1 MGTSAHVIDVEW
13 LRDIPRRAVETVL
26 LEYRYLVHRFP
37 QWLALVIGRSEHE
50 RIWQWLLP
58 NLVEECGSLDGEPSH
73 LALLDRTMASFG
85 VAGVEQYHP
94 TDETRAAENWFYDVF
109 AEQNT
114 YESLCVLGPGTE
126 AISQTFLQPLEEC
139 LRRKLG
145 GDNLDLAYFAAHRTE
160 VEAQHAEHIDAAIQ
174 YLEEQAETKDREK
187 MHAARATWTQAGIDA
202 HAKFWADLH
211 AQLRSKGL
219 LTAGAE

>member
-1 MGTSAHVIDVEW
+1 MSTNTIDAAW
-13 LRDIPRRAVETVL
+13 LPRCGRPAVPTIL
-26 LEYRYLVHRFP
+26 QEYRYLVHRFP
-37 QWLALVIGRSEHE
+37 QWLALVIGRSEHQ
-50 RIWQWLLP
+50 RVWQWLLP

-73 LALLDRTMASFG
+73 LALLDRTLASCG
-85 VAGVEQYHP
+85 VTGMEQYHA
-94 TDETRAAENWFYDVF
+94 TDETRAAENWFYGVF
-109 AEQNT
+109 AERDT

-139 LRRKLG
+139 LRRELG
-145 GDNLDLAYFAAHRTE
+145 GDNLDLEYFAAHRTE
-160 VEAQHAEHIDAAIQ
+160 VEAQHAEHIEAAIQ
-174 YLEEQAETKDREK
+174 YLEEQAETEVREK

-219 LTAGAE
+219 LTAGAQ